1 MPETVS
7 DRNKVNANLAKVYF
21 WSIAILGIVSF
32 ILTFLSTEDN
42 NFNYKNTLEFLFFIV
57 LNILAEISI
66 IRIPTGGSLT
76 ASFSVIL
83 TVLLVQGPLYAII
96 SAVTGASI
104 SAIFTQKR
112 TWKIVVFNSAL
123 FSIIFS
129 IAGQFSGFLQKIF
142 IINED
147 DQIFSMFIIAF
158 AVTAIYMILS
168 SVIVNTYICI
178 TTGLKFLDTLKE
190 DKWEFTQL
198 AILTPISV
206 LGVYFYYSIG
216 IFATL
221 AAFFPAIITV
231 YGIRNYISMNNSN
244 ANLKSFSED
253 LEQLYY
259 ISKKISSQIRMQ
271 DLWRM
276 VSSET
281 KFLIPYDRCSVYLLN
296 KNLTTLVFAESDVVY
311 TGLEEYDLL
320 EDGPLQKCV
329 AKRVTVTNNDFRSL
343 PSYKNWNDI
352 KSFILEPVIVSGE
365 VIGVVSLLS
374 TEKDAFTYEHQKFI
388 RLLISSMENTIKSIN
403 LFEQTQK
410 QALID
415 GLTQLYN
422 QKYFK
427 NQVGS
432 ELIRANQQKH
442 NTSVIMFDVDYF
454 KKFNDTHGHL
464 LGDLVLKDIAKILK
478 SFVKSTYVA
487 SRYGGEEFALL
498 LPETKLDD
506 ACEIAENIRKKI
518 KEYKFMGREQREVN
532 LSVSM
537 GVNCHH
543 TSMGEITKIEFI
555 DRADTALYRAKNEG
569 RNQVFKSLYSKD
581 NDQLILKK
589 YTKEEE
595 TIKEKKGLYVF
606 TLDKSACKEWII
618 IFDKFNLWIKSEE
631 NIQIRSINE
640 VYQAFFL
647 NLIKNKLESVDKK
660 ITTLEEEQ
668 IQSKIL
674 ERLYFPTDFYK
685 FEIEI
690 EDLEKLLFDYIS
702 NIKTAEIEKEFIRK
716 IIIGIFN
723 KVYAMA
729 VKYTSNHYQKIVDF
743 HTNIAHINSEIGS
756 ISTKNTFYANI
767 SKLTSEII
775 STKFAFIAEID
786 GHNKGFSIKSFYGVN
801 EFQTYNPNNIISEK
815 LLNRILNYTDSIQI
829 YHEEINEAF
838 NKEFIEKTQIKSS
851 LIVPLVK
858 YDKEISG
865 ILVCLDDKER
875 QFFPEEINICK
886 EIAERVIK
894 AISRIEK
901 SDSEKDSYVE
911 IIKSM
916 IDIFESSDI
925 KSKDHSKNISRL
937 SGRIANIIGLSKE
950 DENDLRVSAYLHDIG
965 KLSTKQDQSAEFMK
979 SHPVIGARIVGNSQE
994 LKKLSPI
1001 ILYHHEHWDGS
1012 GYPDGLSGKSI
1023 PLYSRIICIANA
1035 YENIIR
1041 DGLTHTLAIEKMIES
1056 GLYDPSICNAIKD
1069 KNL

>member
-1 MPETVS
+1 MSETVS
-7 DRNKVNANLAKVYF
+7 QRAKGNNNLANVYF
-21 WSIAILGIVSF
+21 WSIATLGILSF
-32 ILTFLSTEDN
+32 VFTFISTASN
-42 NFNYKNTLEFLFFIV
+42 HYSYKSLFEFLFFII
-57 LNILAEISI
+57 LNIFAEISI
-66 IRIPTGGSLT
+66 TRIPTGGSLT
-76 ASFSVIL
+76 ASFSIIL
-83 TVLLVQGPLYAII
+83 TILLVQGPLYAII
-96 SAVTGASI
+96 SAIIGASI

-112 TWKIVVFNSAL
+112 PWKVVLFNSAL

-129 IAGQFSGFLQKIF
+129 IAGLASGFLQKVF
-142 IINED
+142 IINKG
-147 DQIFSMFIIAF
+147 DQIFSIFIIAF

-206 LGVYFYYSIG
+206 LGVYFYHSIG

-221 AAFFPAIITV
+221 AAFFPAIITI
-231 YGIRNYISMNNSN
+231 YAIRNYISMNDSNS
-244 ANLKSFSED
+244 NLKSFSED

-259 ISKKISSQIRMQ
+259 ISKKISSQIRMK

-281 KFLIPYDRCSVYLLN
+281 KYLIPYDRCSVYLLD
-296 KNLTTLVFAESDVVY
+296 KSLTTLVLDESDIVY
-311 TGLEEYDLL
+311 TVSEEYDLL

-329 AKRVTVTNNDFRSL
+329 AKRITVSNNDFNAPS
-343 PSYKNWNDI
+343 SYKQWEDI
-352 KSFILEPVIVSGE
+352 RSFILEPVIVSGE
-365 VIGVVSLLS
+365 VIGVVSLLA
-374 TEKDAFTYEHQKFI
+374 KDKDSFTYDHQKFI

-403 LFEQTQK
+403 LYEQTQK

-415 GLTQLYN
+415 GLTTLYN

-432 ELIRANQQKH
+432 ELVRANQHKYT
-442 NTSVIMFDVDYF
+442 TSVIMFDVDYF

-478 SFVKSTYVA
+478 TFAKSNYVA

-518 KEYKFMGREQREVN
+518 KDYKFMGREQREIN
-532 LSVSM
+532 LSVSI
-537 GVNCHH
+537 GVNSHNN
-543 TSMGEITKIEFI
+543 SMGEVTKIEFI

-569 RNQVFKSLYSKD
+569 RNQVYKAIYATE

-595 TIKEKKGLYVF
+595 TKEKKSIYVF
-606 TLDKSACKEWII
+606 TLDKPACKEWINT
-618 IFDKFNLWIKSEE
+618 FDKFQLWIKSEE
-631 NIQIRSINE
+631 NIHIRAINSL
-640 VYQAFFL
+640 YQTFFI
-647 NLIKNKLESVDKK
+647 NMIKNKLESVDKK
-660 ITTLEEEQ
+660 INAVEEEE
-668 IQSKIL
+668 IQSEIL
-674 ERLYFPTDFYK
+674 EKLYFPTDFYK

-690 EDLEKLLFDYIS
+690 EDLEKALFDYIS

-756 ISTKNTFYANI
+756 ISTKNTFYSNI
-767 SKLTSEII
+767 AKLTSEII

-786 GHNKGFSIKSFYGVN
+786 DHKKGFSIKSFYGVN
-801 EFQTYNPNNIISEK
+801 ELQSYDSQNNIMTEK
-815 LLNRILNYTDSIQI
+815 LLNRIINYTEAIKIDNS
-829 YHEEINEAF
+829 EINEAF
-838 NKEFIEKTQIKSS
+838 TPEFVNKTLIKSA

-875 QFFPEEINICK
+875 QFLPEEINICK

-916 IDIFESSDI
+916 VDVFESGDS
-925 KSKDHSKNISRL
+925 KTKDHSKNISRL
-937 SGRIANIIGLSKE
+937 SGRIANIISLSK
-950 DENDLRVSAYLHDIG
+950 DEENELRVSAYLHDIG
-965 KLSTKQDQSAEFMK
+965 KLSTKYDQSIESVK
-979 SHPVIGARIVGNSQE
+979 SHPVIGARIVGMSQE

-1001 ILYHHEHWDGS
+1001 ILHHHEYWDGS
-1012 GYPDGLSGKSI
+1012 GYPDGLSGNSI

-1035 YENIIR
+1035 YEDKIKEGADHN
-1041 DGLTHTLAIEKMIES
+1041 TAIEKMLES
-1056 GLYDPSICNAIKD
+1056 GLYDPNICKAIKD
-1069 KNL
+1069 KPL